1 MIRPGGRAACAALLA
16 CAGAVFASCGL
27 GAGPTPNNVQLTI
40 TRDFGAGALGQF
52 TRPKVSGSD
61 TAMRLLERNATVAT
75 RYGGGFVQSVN
86 GVAGSAGK
94 LDWFYYVNGI
104 EAAKGAASTKLH
116 AGDHVWWDRHYWGG
130 ASDVRAVVGAFPEPF
145 VHGQGGKRYPVR
157 VECDDPST
165 AACNAVSHQ
174 LTGRGIPAAR
184 GGLLLAEYNEV
195 LRVLVGPWPR
205 LRADPAAQQLES
217 GPRASGVYARID
229 KSGRAI
235 TTLDE
240 HGGAVRT
247 LGPGSGLVAATRFS
261 DQPPVWIVT
270 GTDAAGVAAA
280 ARAFEPGALSD
291 TFALAVSQD
300 QGIPLPTR

>member
-1 MIRPGGRAACAALLA
+1 MNRRARAASVALPVCAAAALV
-16 CAGAVFASCGL
+16 GCGL
-27 GAGPTPNNVQLTI
+27 GPGPTPGNVRLTI

-61 TAMRLLERNATVAT
+61 TAMRLLERNAAVGT

-86 GVAGSAGK
+86 GVAGSTGK
-94 LDWFYYVNGI
+94 VDWFYYVNGI
-104 EAAKGAASTKLH
+104 EASKGGASTKLN

-145 VHGQGGKRYPVR
+145 VHGQAGKRYPVR
-157 VECDDPST
+157 VECDEPSS
-165 AACNAVSHQ
+165 AACDTVSHQ

-184 GGLLLAEYNEV
+184 GGLLLAEYNDV
-195 LRVLVGPWPR
+195 LRVLVGRWPR
-205 LRADPAAQQLES
+205 LRDDPAARQLES

-229 KSGRAI
+229 PAGRAI

-240 HGGAVRT
+240 RGSPVKT
-247 LGPGSGLVAATRFS
+247 LGPGSGLVAATRFN

-270 GTDAAGVAAA
+270 GTDAAGIAGA
-280 ARAFEPGALSD
+280 ARAFEPGALND

-300 QGIPLPTR
+300 LGIPLPAR